1 MLDEAGFK
9 PGADGTRFT
18 IRLVFRAQRAEEAQM
33 AQIVQRNWQ
42 AVGVKVSWSRPRA
55 PSSTRR
61 SSRSTTT
68 TSPCST
74 TRPAAIRRSASRAS
88 TRRESINP
96 AAIYNNVSQYS
107 NPEVD
112 ALWAKG
118 RDAANQAGRAEAY
131 FKVQE
136 LIARDLPTL
145 TIHEQ
150 AQINAARVEVKDL
163 FLAAHYPWW
172 GAIWMTK

>member
-1 MLDEAGFK
+1 
-9 PGADGTRFT
+9 
-18 IRLVFRAQRAEEAQM
+18 M

-42 AVGVKVSWSRPRA
+42 AVGVKVNLVQTEGAVFDQKVFKEYDYDVTVLNYSTGGDPALGISR
-55 PSSTRR
+55 
-61 SSRSTTT
+61 
-68 TSPCST
+68 
-74 TRPAAIRRSASRAS
+74 IYAS
-88 TRRESINP
+88 ESINP

-107 NPEVD
+107 SPEVD

-118 RDAANQAGRAEAY
+118 RDAATPAGRAEAY